1 MSGPHLSPELVEMV
15 LQGELPPRTL
25 VTLMRHHL
33 ADLCPQCRRVF
44 AELANGTTWRPPQH
58 AHSGTCALDGY
69 ASAFERAAGE
79 ALAVADRRSGE
90 QSAAERDLAA
100 LLALP
105 AEARRGR
112 LVRARRRFRS
122 RALAALLLDECRRR
136 LDDEPVECGDLAE
149 LAHEVLLR
157 VPGALD
163 GDDGDEGLAARA
175 LAYRAEAARAT
186 GDLPTSDRLFRSLR
200 SRLASFPLNDP
211 EVHAE
216 VTTLEA
222 GLRRDQQRWGEME
235 SLLARAVLLHRQALS
250 PAAVVEALST
260 RLDQLTAARLRRTG
274 GLAGLDASGGA
285 DYALS

>member
-1 MSGPHLSPELVEMV
+1 MTGPHLSPELVEMV

-33 ADLCPQCRRVF
+33 ADLCPECRRVF
-44 AELANGTTWRPPQH
+44 AELEDGAAWRPPQH
-58 AHSGTCALDGY
+58 AHTESCALEGY
-69 ASAFERAAGE
+69 TLAFERAAGQ
-79 ALAVADRRSGE
+79 ALSAADRRAAE
-90 QSAAERDLAA
+90 QSAAERDLAT

-105 AEARRGR
+105 EQARRDR
-112 LVRARRRFRS
+112 VARARSRFRS
-122 RALAALLLDECRRR
+122 RALASLMLDECRQR
-136 LDDEPVECGDLAE
+136 LDDEPVECGALAE

-163 GDDGDEGLAARA
+163 GDDGDEGLGARA

-186 GDLPTSDRLFRSLR
+186 GDLPTADRLFRSLR
-200 SRLASFPLNDP
+200 ARLASFPLNDP

-250 PAAVVEALST
+250 PPAVVDALSA
-260 RLDQLTAARLRRTG
+260 RLDQLTAARLRRSG
-274 GLAGLDASGGA
+274 GLDAFGGG